1 MRYFNVTILGHPEPA
16 KRVTKRSLWRAKK
29 YAAWKAM
36 AAALIRSKARGRK
49 LETPIHFAAWI
60 YGHSTRADVD
70 NYLKACLDAC
80 VLSGI
85 IPNDNCKHVQSARI
99 YFLKEAK
106 EKEQVIM
113 ELESL

>member
-1 MRYFNVTILGHPEPA
+1 M
-16 KRVTKRSLWRAKK
+16 
-29 YAAWKAM
+29 
-36 AAALIRSKARGRK
+36 
-49 LETPIHFAAWI
+49 ETPIHFVGWI
-60 YGHSTRADVD
+60 YGNSMRADVD

-113 ELESL
+113 EVESL